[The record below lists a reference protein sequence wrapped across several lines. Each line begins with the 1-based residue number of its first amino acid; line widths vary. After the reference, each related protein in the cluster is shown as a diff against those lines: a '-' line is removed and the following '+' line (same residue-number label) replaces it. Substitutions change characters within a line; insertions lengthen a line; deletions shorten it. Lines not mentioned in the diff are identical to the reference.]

1 MLLRSALL
9 AGILVF
15 CFLLH
20 NSSARQVHLE
30 AAMYTTGS
38 TSDRLPFWTGAH
50 RDGLFNEK
58 HPWSGLISLDGE
70 MPFTYGAF
78 NFEAGAQIFMRQG
91 KDTKAS
97 FNQFYITAAYHSLLF
112 YAGRR
117 AVTYGSQ
124 HPTLSTGS
132 MMWSRNATPLP
143 KIYIGFPDYV
153 DVPFTGG
160 FVEVQG
166 QLAHGWF
173 DDPRYTSNPQLHEK
187 SMFIR
192 LGGDLPVRAYG
203 GLIHYALF
211 GGTTPGLGRNPRGFS
226 DYLTVF
232 FFGAGGDD
240 SVIYEQEF
248 ALGDHLGAWDFG
260 LDFDISGNRLWLYKQ
275 SVIETK
281 KSLLFNAA
289 EDGLYGI
296 AYFRENPDHWWSSL
310 LWEVVYTKNQN
321 GPWWAEDPDR
331 PPGKSGQMNYYNHY
345 LYRTGWTY
353 HGRTIGSPL
362 LYPRLEGGIK
372 DQNRIA
378 NNRILA
384 HHLGIE
390 GRPADNLYYKAVF
403 TYSRNYGTY
412 RERDLAEERGEEYFF
427 TGGPEQV
434 SVMLEGAYR
443 LPGRHNLEL
452 MTSLALDVG
461 SVFPDR
467 GGVLV
472 GLRWTPR

>member
-1 MLLRSALL
+1 
-9 AGILVF
+9 
-15 CFLLH
+15 
-20 NSSARQVHLE
+20 
-30 AAMYTTGS
+30 MYTTGS

-50 RDGLFNEK
+50 RDGLFNER
-58 HPWSGLISLDGE
+58 HPWSGFISL
-70 MPFTYGAF
+70 YGTTPLTLGSF
-78 NFEAGAQIFMRQG
+78 DFEAGAQVFLRQG

-97 FNQFYITAAYHSLLF
+97 FNQFYVSAGYGSLLI
-112 YAGRR
+112 YAG
-117 AVTYGSQ
+117 
-124 HPTLSTGS
+124 
-132 MMWSRNATPLP
+132 
-143 KIYIGFPDYV
+143 F
-153 DVPFTGG
+153 
-160 FVEVQG
+160 
-166 QLAHGWF
+166 
-173 DDPRYTSNPQLHEK
+173 TSNPQLHEK

-203 GLIHYALF
+203 GLIHYVLF
-211 GGTTPGLGRNPRGFS
+211 GGTTPGLGRNPGGFP
-226 DYLTVF
+226 DFWKVF

-248 ALGDHLGAWDFG
+248 ALGDHVGAWDFG

-275 SVIETK
+275 FVIETK
-281 KSLLFNAA
+281 KNLLFNAA
-289 EDGLYGI
+289 QDGLYGL

-310 LWEVVYTKNQN
+310 LWEFVYTKNQN

-390 GRPADNLYYKAVF
+390 GRPHPGLYYKAMF

-434 SVMLEGAYR
+434 SVLFEAEYR
-443 LPGRHNLEL
+443 LPGRHNLVL
-452 MTSLALDVG
+452 LTSLGLDLG

-467 GGVLV
+467 GGMLV
-472 GLRWTPR
+472 GLRWVPR